1 MHGRHPQHRGNE
13 KKANVGDTR
22 AKDNSVS
29 NSDSETGTLQ
39 HKKIDDHNIRWQ
51 EKQQQKSDSVFFIST
66 RVLYNTHNL
75 Y

>member
-51 EKQQQKSDSVFFIST
+51 EKQQQK
-66 RVLYNTHNL
+66 
-75 Y
+75 